1 MPHKVNP
8 IDFEN
13 SEGNLG
19 IANAVMQHMAEK
31 LPISRWQRDLTDST
45 VLRNIGVG
53 LAHSVIAY
61 HATLKGLGKLSVNP
75 AALLADL
82 DDSWEVLAEPIQTV
96 MRRFNVDQPYE
107 KLKALT
113 RGQRMTQ
120 QVLADFVEALD
131 IPEEG
136 KALLRALRP
145 ENYIGNAV
153 EQARKI

>member
-1 MPHKVNP
+1 
-8 IDFEN
+8 
-13 SEGNLG
+13 
-19 IANAVMQHMAEK
+19 
-31 LPISRWQRDLTDST
+31 

-53 LAHSVIAY
+53 FAHSVIAY
-61 HATLKGLGKLSVNP
+61 HATLKGLSKVSVSP
-75 AALLADL
+75 QALLADL
-82 DDSWEVLAEPIQTV
+82 DASWEVLAEPIQTV

-120 QVLADFVEALD
+120 EVLADFVEALD

-153 EQARKI
+153 EQARKV

>member
-1 MPHKVNP
+1 
-8 IDFEN
+8 
-13 SEGNLG
+13 
-19 IANAVMQHMAEK
+19 MQHMAEK

-61 HATLKGLGKLSVNP
+61 HATLKGLSKLSVNP
-75 AALLADL
+75 PALLADL
-82 DDSWEVLAEPIQTV
+82 DASWEVLAEPIQTV

-113 RGQRMTQ
+113 RGPRMTQ
-120 QVLADFVEALD
+120 EVLADFVEALD

-153 EQARKI
+153 EQARKV